1 MNVREL
7 MNFLIGLDPELPVC
21 IDVDDGVKLN
31 YLDVLNVRQVDNVD
45 APFVA
50 LDTDIGSDHE

>member
-21 IDVDDGVKLN
+21 IDVDDGIERN
-31 YLDVLNVRQVDNVD
+31 YLDVLNVRRVDNVSE
-45 APFVA
+45 PFVA
-50 LDTDIGSDHE
+50 LDTDIGSNHE

>member
-21 IDVDDGVKLN
+21 IDVDDGIKRN
-31 YLDVLNVRQVDNVD
+31 YLDVLNVRRVDN
-45 APFVA
+45 APEPFVA
-50 LDTDIGSDHE
+50 LDTDIGSSHE